1 MSLLF
6 NKALQTLPWGTECLH
21 SESELNSAFGHA
33 LSGAQKL
40 SHNTLM
46 IGYMIDDLT
55 AVD

>member
-55 AVD
+55 TVD